1 MPLRTPQCIERKM
14 NLSSTL
20 AIVTLSPV
28 LAAAI
33 GSLIASVRSPGP
45 QAASVIQHFT
55 AGIVFAAA
63 ALELL
68 PQDRLHATLPVVVG
82 FALGLAL
89 MLAIRKFSHW
99 LEGRFESAGF
109 PTGLILVTAVDLLID
124 GLVLGIAFTAGEQT
138 GLILTVAL
146 TLEVLFLALSVSAA
160 LGAARVR
167 RSWSFLIPVGLA
179 ALMSAAAIG
188 GHAVLAGLPATPYAA
203 LLGFGTVALLYLV
216 TEELLVEAHEV
227 SETSFATAAFFA
239 GFVVFFVIEAS
250 VKTG

>member
-1 MPLRTPQCIERKM
+1 M
-14 NLSSTL
+14 NLSSIL
-20 AIVTLSPV
+20 ALVTLSPV

-33 GSLIASVRSPGP
+33 GSLIASVRAPGP
-45 QAASVIQHFT
+45 QTASVVQHFT

-68 PQDRLHATLPVVVG
+68 PQDRMHATLPVVVG

-89 MLAIRKFSHW
+89 MLGIRKFSNW

-160 LGAARVR
+160 LGAARVK

-179 ALMSAAAIG
+179 ALMSAAR
-188 GHAVLAGLPATPYAA
+188 LAAMRCLLACPRHPTPRCWDSARSRSSISSRRNCWSRRTRCRKRRSQPPRF
-203 LLGFGTVALLYLV
+203 LLDLSCSSSSRRQSRRADGCT
-216 TEELLVEAHEV
+216 
-227 SETSFATAAFFA
+227 
-239 GFVVFFVIEAS
+239 
-250 VKTG
+250 